1 MQVLIQVLIS
11 GILVGGLYGV
21 ISCGLSLSFGIS
33 KIANFAHADFIT
45 VGMYLTVVTVTA
57 LGSWGLLVVPLMAVA
72 VGALGILMY
81 VVFLRRQHIAAR
93 TEDEAHLPQ
102 VVITA
107 AISTFIQS
115 LLLSI
120 FTSTDRSIDTVLG
133 GSWNLAGIS
142 VPRPQLIAFLVATTA
157 FLILDFVVVRTEF
170 GRGLR
175 AIVDDGEAAVA
186 VGVDRGRM
194 LSISMGIGVALA
206 GLAGGLLATYQ
217 TVNPTAGFGYL
228 PLAFV
233 VVILGGIG
241 SIRGAFLAGILV
253 GLVQQLSANYINL
266 DSQNIAVWVLFL
278 VVLLLKPNGLFG
290 QRVVV

>member
-21 ISCGLSLSFGIS
+21 ISSGLSLSFGIS
-33 KIANFAHADFIT
+33 KIANFAHADFVTI
-45 VGMYLTVVTVTA
+45 GMYLTVVTVTA
-57 LGSWGLLVVPLMAVA
+57 LGSWGLLFIPLIAMV

-81 VVFLRRQHIAAR
+81 VVFLRRQHVAAR
-93 TEDEAHLPQ
+93 TEEEAHLPQ

-107 AISTFIQS
+107 AVSTFIQS

-120 FTSTDRSIDTVLG
+120 FTSTDRSINTLLS
-133 GSWNLAGIS
+133 GSWSVAGIS
-142 VPRPQLIAFLVATTA
+142 VPRSQLVSFLVATAA
-157 FLILDFVVVRTEF
+157 FIILDFVVVRTEF

-186 VGVDRGRM
+186 VGVDPGRM
-194 LSISMGIGVALA
+194 LSISMGLGLALA
-206 GLAGGLLATYQ
+206 ALAGGLLSTYQ

-233 VVILGGIG
+233 VVILGGLG
-241 SIRGAFLAGILV
+241 SIRGAFLAGILI
-253 GLVQQLSANYINL
+253 GLVQQLSAKYINL
-266 DSQNIAVWVLFL
+266 DSQNIAVWILFL
-278 VVLLLKPNGLFG
+278 IVLLLRPNGLFG